1 MEKKNS
7 FLQSVTVVLENI
19 QKLTKVQ
26 RLLICFGTLAVVI
39 GAFTYFSYMPK
50 YKKIKQ
56 FKGEYSRLSNEL
68 VIAKRNSK
76 DLKKF
81 QNKFKEKKVEF
92 NIVKKAL
99 PEGKEIPALI
109 SSISQSGL
117 DAGLEFLSFQPKS
130 ENVKDCYAEIPISVK
145 VDGGYHNVAVFFDKL
160 SRMARIVKVQDI
172 NMSVS
177 KSKKDTKLTTS
188 CQVVT
193 YRFIE
198 AKKNNKNNKKNKKN
212 K

>member
-1 MEKKNS
+1 MKNKNS

-56 FKGEYSRLSNEL
+56 FKGEYSRLSREL
-68 VIAKRNSK
+68 VTAKKNSK
-76 DLKKF
+76 DLEKF
-81 QNKFKEKKVEF
+81 RNKIEEKKVEF
-92 NIVKKAL
+92 NIAKRAL
-99 PEGKEIPALI
+99 PDEKEIPALI

-130 ENVKDCYAEIPISVK
+130 ENVKDCYAEIPISMK

-160 SRMARIVKVQDI
+160 SRMSRIVKVQDVK
-172 NMSVS
+172 MSAP
-177 KSKKDTKLTTS
+177 KSKEDTKLTTS

-198 AKKNNKNNKKNKKN
+198 AKKNNKNDKKNTKN